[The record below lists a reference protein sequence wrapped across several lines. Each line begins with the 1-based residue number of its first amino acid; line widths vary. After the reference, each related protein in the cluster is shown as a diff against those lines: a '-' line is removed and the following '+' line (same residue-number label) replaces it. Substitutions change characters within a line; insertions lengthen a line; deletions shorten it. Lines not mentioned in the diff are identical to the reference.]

1 MNSQVSQYEFGSF
14 LLDVVGHVLLRNGEP
29 VALTPKA
36 FDTLVVLVQN
46 SGRILEKKELLD
58 KVWAG
63 AFIGEA
69 TLAQNIFTLRK
80 ALGRNPLGYQYIE
93 TIPKRGYRFIEQVR
107 ELQLVS
113 ADATANE
120 RDGGPPSFA
129 PRPEAGQQDDS
140 IDSLAILP
148 FVNEGDDPETEY
160 LSEGITESIINTLSL
175 FPKLKVVARSIVFRY
190 RDKDIHPQEAGRYL
204 GVQAVLLG
212 RVLQVGKRIII
223 KAELVDVAHG
233 WQLWGGQYDR
243 KIVNIL
249 ALQEEIADRI
259 SETLRLKLPGR
270 VRKSLSDDHTESNEA
285 GQLYLHGRYHFNQN
299 SAEGYLKAIEYF
311 KQAVLIDPHY
321 VLAYT
326 GLADAYALRDF
337 YGLDSSLVT
346 FPKAKAAALKA
357 VELEPQLAQSHTSLA
372 YIKMLYEFDCTESD
386 KEFHTALELNPTC
399 VHTHYWQSRLL
410 LSQGRFDDAL
420 SASGRALEIDEFN
433 LNSNLH
439 LGWCYF
445 YTEQYGRAIQQMQQT
460 LELEKSFWPAR
471 VMLGRALQESH
482 KVAKALDEFQ
492 KAEQLVDSPVTLCY
506 IAHAHARSGKG
517 AKARR
522 ILDDLKSREGQS
534 YVPPYLIAVL
544 HAALNETDL
553 AFEWLEKAYEG
564 RNQWMGFLKVAPEFK
579 NLRADARFDSLLKR
593 LKLS

>member
-14 LLDVVGHVLLRNGEP
+14 LLDVKNHVLLRNGEP

-36 FDTLVVLVQN
+36 FDTLLVLVQN
-46 SGRILEKKELLD
+46 SERILEKKELLD
-58 KVWAG
+58 KVWSG

-107 ELQLVS
+107 EVQPAS
-113 ADATANE
+113 AVGTAKE
-120 RDGGPPSFA
+120 RDGIPPIST
-129 PRPEAGQQDDS
+129 PRREDGQQQKG

-160 LSEGITESIINTLSL
+160 LSEGITESIINSLSL

-190 RDKDIHPQEAGRYL
+190 RDKDIHPQEAGRHL
-204 GVQAVLLG
+204 GVRAVLLG

-223 KAELVDVAHG
+223 KAELVDVAQG
-233 WQLWGGQYDR
+233 WQLWGGKYDR
-243 KIVNIL
+243 EIVDVFV
-249 ALQEEIADRI
+249 LQQEIADQI
-259 SETLRLKLPGR
+259 SETLRLKLPGGAH
-270 VRKSLSDDHTESNEA
+270 KHSSEHYTERSEA
-285 GQLYLHGRYHFNQN
+285 GQPYLHGRYHFNQN

-311 KQAVLIDPHY
+311 NQAVLIDPHY
-321 VLAYT
+321 ALAYT
-326 GLADAYALRDF
+326 GLADAYALRDY
-337 YGLDSSLVT
+337 YGLEPSLVT

-357 VELEPQLAQSHTSLA
+357 VELDPQLAQSHTSLA
-372 YIKMLYEFDCTESD
+372 YVKMLYEFDWTKSE
-386 KEFHTALELNPTC
+386 KEFQTALKLNPTC

-420 SASGRALEIDEFN
+420 SASARALEVDEFN

-445 YTEQYGRAIQQMQQT
+445 YTRQYGRAIQQMQQT
-460 LELEKSFWPAR
+460 LELEKTFWPAR
-471 VMLGRALQESH
+471 MMLGCALRESH
-482 KVAKALDEFQ
+482 KVTKAMDEFH
-492 KAEQLVDSPVTLCY
+492 KADQLVSSPVTLCY
-506 IAHAHARSGKG
+506 IAHAHAGSGKR
-517 AKARR
+517 AETRR
-522 ILDDLKSREGQS
+522 ILDDLKSRAGQS
-534 YVPPYLIAVL
+534 YVPPYFIAVL
-544 HAALNETDL
+544 HAALDETDL
-553 AFEWLEKAYEG
+553 AFDWLEKAYEA

-579 NLRADARFDSLLKR
+579 NLHADARFNSLLKR